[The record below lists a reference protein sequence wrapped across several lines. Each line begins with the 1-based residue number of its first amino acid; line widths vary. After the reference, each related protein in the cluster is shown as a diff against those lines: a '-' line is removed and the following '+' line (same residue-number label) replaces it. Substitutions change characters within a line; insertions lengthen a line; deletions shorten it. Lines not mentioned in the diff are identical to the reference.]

1 MAKKKVKDETQQESV
16 QTEAKAKSGKK
27 SAPKSE
33 AETKVKAK
41 SESTSKGEKTPSL
54 AEQFKSLKEK
64 HPDAMLLFRK
74 GDFYETVNEDAKKA
88 SEILGITLTKPQDK
102 SKGEQLAGFPY
113 HALDTYLPKLVRAGV
128 RIAIVDELTP
138 KVIEEVGSSKS
149 EAVKEQSTSKVSID
163 KATAQPE
170 KTEQGEKHREPQ
182 MITVNGGKVTHAHA
196 YQSNRNP
203 EDWFFTAKIDGKE
216 LHPQKMSADD
226 VAAYSKKERTVEQ
239 LMQTYYPTKLMKQI
253 PAEEYK
259 AANVLSD
266 GRTIDKMNVY
276 KESNEQSQHFG
287 KWMLYAQVGEQK
299 MSTPL
304 SNHDL
309 NAYFDR
315 VTTPKQLV
323 ENNLGQRL
331 HLASHYEQFKL
342 PEGAEIKDIRVSKDA
357 DNKWRISADMGERG
371 VTSKKELSFDDGY
384 SLFHTKTATRQQL
397 AAKYLTPEI
406 NEKMGVKQG
415 ISQGLRM

>member
-113 HALDTYLPKLVRAGV
+113 HALDTYLPKLIRAGV

-342 PEGAEIKDIRVSKDA
+342 PEGAEIKDIHVSKDA

>member
-102 SKGEQLAGFPY
+102 SKGEQLAGFPH
-113 HALDTYLPKLVRAGV
+113 HALDTYLPKLIRAGV

-276 KESNEQSQHFG
+276 RESNEQSQHFG

-323 ENNLGQRL
+323 ESNLGQRL

-371 VTSKKELSFDDGY
+371 VTAKKELSFDDGY

>member
-41 SESTSKGEKTPSL
+41 SESTSKGEKTLPL

-102 SKGEQLAGFPY
+102 SKGEQLAGFPH
-113 HALDTYLPKLVRAGV
+113 HALDTYLPKLIRAGV

-163 KATAQPE
+163 KATSQPE

>member
-16 QTEAKAKSGKK
+16 QTDAKAKSGKK

-41 SESTSKGEKTPSL
+41 SESIGKSEKTLPL

-102 SKGEQLAGFPY
+102 SKGEQLAGFPH
-113 HALDTYLPKLVRAGV
+113 HALDTYLPKLIRAGV

-323 ENNLGQRL
+323 ESNLGQRL

-371 VTSKKELSFDDGY
+371 VTAKKELSFDDGY

-406 NEKMGVKQG
+406 NEKMGVKMEV
-415 ISQGLRM
+415 SQGLRM

>member
-113 HALDTYLPKLVRAGV
+113 HALDTYLPKLIRAGV

>member
-27 SAPKSE
+27 SASKSE
-33 AETKVKAK
+33 AKTEVKAK

-102 SKGEQLAGFPY
+102 SKGEQLAGFPH
-113 HALDTYLPKLVRAGV
+113 HALDTYLPKLIRAGV

-259 AANVLSD
+259 AAMTLSD

-323 ENNLGQRL
+323 ESNLGQRL

-371 VTSKKELSFDDGY
+371 VTAKKELSFDDGY

-406 NEKMGVKQG
+406 NEKMGVKMEV
-415 ISQGLRM
+415 SQGLRM

>member
-33 AETKVKAK
+33 VETKVKAK
-41 SESTSKGEKTPSL
+41 SESIGKSEKTLPL

-102 SKGEQLAGFPY
+102 SKGEQLAGFPH
-113 HALDTYLPKLVRAGV
+113 HALDTYLPKLIRAGV

-196 YQSNRNP
+196 YQSNKNP

>member
-16 QTEAKAKSGKK
+16 QTEVKVKSGKK
-27 SAPKSE
+27 SASKSE
-33 AETKVKAK
+33 AKTEVKAK
-41 SESTSKGEKTPSL
+41 SESIGKSEKTLPL

-102 SKGEQLAGFPY
+102 SKGEQLAGFPH
-113 HALDTYLPKLVRAGV
+113 HALDTYLPKLIRAGV

-226 VAAYSKKERTVEQ
+226 VAAYTKKERTVEQ

-276 KESNEQSQHFG
+276 RESNEQSQHFG

-323 ENNLGQRL
+323 ESNLGQRL

-371 VTSKKELSFDDGY
+371 VTAKKELSFDDGY

>member
-41 SESTSKGEKTPSL
+41 SESIGKSEKSLPL

-102 SKGEQLAGFPY
+102 SKGEQLAGFPH
-113 HALDTYLPKLVRAGV
+113 HALDTYLPKLIRAGV

-196 YQSNRNP
+196 YQSNKNP

-216 LHPQKMSADD
+216 LHPQKMSAED

-259 AANVLSD
+259 AAMTLSD

>member
-102 SKGEQLAGFPY
+102 SKGEQLAGFPH
-113 HALDTYLPKLVRAGV
+113 HALDTYLPKLIRAGV

-196 YQSNRNP
+196 YQSNKNP

>member
-16 QTEAKAKSGKK
+16 QTEVKVKSGKK
-27 SAPKSE
+27 SASKSE
-33 AETKVKAK
+33 AKTEVKAK
-41 SESTSKGEKTPSL
+41 SESIGKSEKTLPL

-102 SKGEQLAGFPY
+102 SKGEQLAGFPH
-113 HALDTYLPKLVRAGV
+113 HALDTYLPKLIRAGV

-323 ENNLGQRL
+323 ESNLGQRL

>member
-1 MAKKKVKDETQQESV
+1 MAKKKDQEVKQQPVEAVAETQP
-16 QTEAKAKSGKK
+16 KKK
-27 SAPKSE
+27 SASKS
-33 AETKVKAK
+33 KAA
-41 SESTSKGEKTPSL
+41 STSEEEPKESSTKT
-54 AEQFKSLKEK
+54 E
-64 HPDAMLLFRK
+64 
-74 GDFYETVNEDAKKA
+74 KKA
-88 SEILGITLTKPQDK
+88 DGKQQSAAE
-102 SKGEQLAGFPY
+102 A
-113 HALDTYLPKLVRAGV
+113 PKKE
-128 RIAIVDELTP
+128 EL
-138 KVIEEVGSSKS
+138 
-149 EAVKEQSTSKVSID
+149 
-163 KATAQPE
+163 
-170 KTEQGEKHREPQ
+170 QGEKQHREPQ
-182 MITVNGGKVTHAHA
+182 MVTVNGGKVTHAHA
-196 YQSNRNP
+196 YQSNKNP

-216 LHPQKMSADD
+216 LHPQKMTPED

-259 AANVLSD
+259 AATILSD

-276 KESNEQSQHFG
+276 KEANQQSQNFG

-304 SNHDL
+304 NNHDL

-357 DNKWRISADMGERG
+357 DNKWRISADMGDRG
-371 VTSKKELSFDDGY
+371 VTAKKELSFDDGY
-384 SLFHTKTATRQQL
+384 SLFHAKTATRQQL
-397 AAKYLTPEI
+397 AAKYLMPEI
-406 NEKMGVKQG
+406 NEKMGVKQEV
-415 ISQGLRM
+415 SQGLKL

>member
-27 SAPKSE
+27 SATKSE

-41 SESTSKGEKTPSL
+41 SESISKGEKTPSL

-113 HALDTYLPKLVRAGV
+113 HALDTYLPKLIRAGV

-259 AANVLSD
+259 AAMTLSD

-323 ENNLGQRL
+323 ESNLGQRL

-371 VTSKKELSFDDGY
+371 VTAKKELSFDDGY

-406 NEKMGVKQG
+406 NEKMGVKMEV
-415 ISQGLRM
+415 SQGLRM

>member
-1 MAKKKVKDETQQESV
+1 MAKKKEKEVMQQPA
-16 QTEAKAKSGKK
+16 QTEAEPKSEKK
-27 SAPKSE
+27 SANKSKTVSSTEEEPNESAKKADKKSE
-33 AETKVKAK
+33 A
-41 SESTSKGEKTPSL
+41 
-54 AEQFKSLKEK
+54 
-64 HPDAMLLFRK
+64 
-74 GDFYETVNEDAKKA
+74 
-88 SEILGITLTKPQDK
+88 
-102 SKGEQLAGFPY
+102 
-113 HALDTYLPKLVRAGV
+113 
-128 RIAIVDELTP
+128 
-138 KVIEEVGSSKS
+138 
-149 EAVKEQSTSKVSID
+149 KEQSVA
-163 KATAQPE
+163 ATTKKEEQ
-170 KTEQGEKHREPQ
+170 QGEKQHREPQ
-182 MITVNGGKVTHAHA
+182 MITANGGKVSHAHA
-196 YQSNRNP
+196 YQSNKNP

-259 AANVLSD
+259 AANILSD
-266 GRTIDKMNVY
+266 GRAIDKMNVY
-276 KESNEQSQHFG
+276 KEANQQSQNFG

-304 SNHDL
+304 NNHDL

-357 DNKWRISADMGERG
+357 DNKWRISADMGDRG

-384 SLFHTKTATRQQL
+384 SLFHAKTATRQQL

-406 NEKMGVKQG
+406 NEKMGVKQE
-415 ISQGLRM
+415 ISQGLKL

>member
-16 QTEAKAKSGKK
+16 QTEVKVKSGKK
-27 SAPKSE
+27 SASKSE
-33 AETKVKAK
+33 AKTEVKAK
-41 SESTSKGEKTPSL
+41 SESIGKSEKTLPL

-102 SKGEQLAGFPY
+102 SKGEQLAGFPH
-113 HALDTYLPKLVRAGV
+113 HALDTYLPKLIRAGV

-276 KESNEQSQHFG
+276 RESNEQSQHFG

>member
-1 MAKKKVKDETQQESV
+1 MAKKKEKDETQQESV

-27 SAPKSE
+27 SASKSE
-33 AETKVKAK
+33 AKTEVKAK

-102 SKGEQLAGFPY
+102 SKGEQLAGFPH
-113 HALDTYLPKLVRAGV
+113 HALDTYLPKLIRAGV

-163 KATAQPE
+163 KATAQPG

-216 LHPQKMSADD
+216 LHPQKMSTDD

-371 VTSKKELSFDDGY
+371 VTAKKELSFDDGY

-406 NEKMGVKQG
+406 NEKMGAKMEV
-415 ISQGLRM
+415 SQGLRM

>member
-16 QTEAKAKSGKK
+16 QTEVKVKSGKK
-27 SAPKSE
+27 SASKSE
-33 AETKVKAK
+33 AKTEVKAK
-41 SESTSKGEKTPSL
+41 SESIGKSEKTLPL

-102 SKGEQLAGFPY
+102 SKGEQLAGFPH
-113 HALDTYLPKLVRAGV
+113 HALDTYLPKLIRAGV

-216 LHPQKMSADD
+216 LHPQKMSTDD

-371 VTSKKELSFDDGY
+371 VTAKKELSFDDGY

>member
-102 SKGEQLAGFPY
+102 SKGEQLAGFPH
-113 HALDTYLPKLVRAGV
+113 HALDTYLPKLIRAGV

-196 YQSNRNP
+196 YQSNKNP

-216 LHPQKMSADD
+216 LHPQKMSAED

-259 AANVLSD
+259 AAMTLSD

>member
-41 SESTSKGEKTPSL
+41 SESTSKDEKTPSL

-102 SKGEQLAGFPY
+102 SKGEQLAGFPH
-113 HALDTYLPKLVRAGV
+113 HALDTYLPKLIRAGV

-138 KVIEEVGSSKS
+138 KLIEEVGSSKS

-216 LHPQKMSADD
+216 LHPQKMSAED

-259 AANVLSD
+259 AAMTLSD

-276 KESNEQSQHFG
+276 KEGNEQSQHFG

>member
-1 MAKKKVKDETQQESV
+1 MAKKKVKDETQQESF

-41 SESTSKGEKTPSL
+41 SESIGKSEKTLPL

-102 SKGEQLAGFPY
+102 SKGEQLAGFPH
-113 HALDTYLPKLVRAGV
+113 HALDTYLPKIIRAGV

-239 LMQTYYPTKLMKQI
+239 
-253 PAEEYK
+253 
-259 AANVLSD
+259 
-266 GRTIDKMNVY
+266 
-276 KESNEQSQHFG
+276 
-287 KWMLYAQVGEQK
+287 
-299 MSTPL
+299 
-304 SNHDL
+304 
-309 NAYFDR
+309 
-315 VTTPKQLV
+315 
-323 ENNLGQRL
+323 
-331 HLASHYEQFKL
+331 
-342 PEGAEIKDIRVSKDA
+342 
-357 DNKWRISADMGERG
+357 
-371 VTSKKELSFDDGY
+371 
-384 SLFHTKTATRQQL
+384 
-397 AAKYLTPEI
+397 
-406 NEKMGVKQG
+406 
-415 ISQGLRM
+415 

>member
-1 MAKKKVKDETQQESV
+1 MT
-16 QTEAKAKSGKK
+16 
-27 SAPKSE
+27 
-33 AETKVKAK
+33 
-41 SESTSKGEKTPSL
+41 
-54 AEQFKSLKEK
+54 
-64 HPDAMLLFRK
+64 
-74 GDFYETVNEDAKKA
+74 
-88 SEILGITLTKPQDK
+88 
-102 SKGEQLAGFPY
+102 
-113 HALDTYLPKLVRAGV
+113 
-128 RIAIVDELTP
+128 
-138 KVIEEVGSSKS
+138 
-149 EAVKEQSTSKVSID
+149 
-163 KATAQPE
+163 
-170 KTEQGEKHREPQ
+170 
-182 MITVNGGKVTHAHA
+182 
-196 YQSNRNP
+196 
-203 EDWFFTAKIDGKE
+203 
-216 LHPQKMSADD
+216 
-226 VAAYSKKERTVEQ
+226 
-239 LMQTYYPTKLMKQI
+239 
-253 PAEEYK
+253 
-259 AANVLSD
+259 LSD

>member
-16 QTEAKAKSGKK
+16 QTEVKVKSGKK
-27 SAPKSE
+27 SASKSE
-33 AETKVKAK
+33 AKTEVKAK
-41 SESTSKGEKTPSL
+41 SESIGKSEKTLPL

-102 SKGEQLAGFPY
+102 SKGEQLAGFPH
-113 HALDTYLPKLVRAGV
+113 HALDTYLPKLIRAGV

-226 VAAYSKKERTVEQ
+226 VAAYTKKERTVEQ

-323 ENNLGQRL
+323 ESNLGQRL

-371 VTSKKELSFDDGY
+371 VTAKKELSFDDGY

-406 NEKMGVKQG
+406 NEKMGVKMEV
-415 ISQGLRM
+415 SQGLRM

>member
-16 QTEAKAKSGKK
+16 QTEVKVKSGKK
-27 SAPKSE
+27 SASKSE
-33 AETKVKAK
+33 AKTEVKAK
-41 SESTSKGEKTPSL
+41 SESIGKSEKTLPL

-102 SKGEQLAGFPY
+102 SKGEQLAGFPH
-113 HALDTYLPKLVRAGV
+113 HALDTYLPKLIRAGV

-239 LMQTYYPTKLMKQI
+239 LMQTYYPTKLIKQI

-323 ENNLGQRL
+323 ESNLGQRL

-371 VTSKKELSFDDGY
+371 VTAKKELSFDDGY

-406 NEKMGVKQG
+406 NEKMGVKMEV
-415 ISQGLRM
+415 SQGLRM

>member
-16 QTEAKAKSGKK
+16 QTEVKVKSGKK
-27 SAPKSE
+27 SASKSE
-33 AETKVKAK
+33 AKTEVKAK
-41 SESTSKGEKTPSL
+41 SESIGKSEKTLPL

-102 SKGEQLAGFPY
+102 SKGEQLAGFP
-113 HALDTYLPKLVRAGV
+113 HNALDTYLPKLIRAGV

>member
-1 MAKKKVKDETQQESV
+1 MAKKKVKEETQQESV
-16 QTEAKAKSGKK
+16 QTEVKVKSGKK
-27 SAPKSE
+27 SASKSE
-33 AETKVKAK
+33 AKTEVKAK

-74 GDFYETVNEDAKKA
+74 GDFYETANEDAKKA

-102 SKGEQLAGFPY
+102 SKGEQLAGFPH
-113 HALDTYLPKLVRAGV
+113 HALDTYLPKLIRAGV

-323 ENNLGQRL
+323 ESNLGQRL

-371 VTSKKELSFDDGY
+371 VTAKKELSFDDGY

-406 NEKMGVKQG
+406 NEKMGVKMEV
-415 ISQGLRM
+415 SQGLRM